1 MNIHKNQ
8 KDMKYALRAVKYFVY
23 IAIIFCI
30 VVLILFYTSSHTAD
44 MTVFDL
50 FKEGAWW
57 KILVFLLAI
66 SAIYPIFGFATKEM
80 YGDLDFAGKRD
91 VIIKAMEQYNYVLC
105 NQTPTS
111 FTFRHKNMA
120 IRIIR
125 MMEDEVVIDFSSKPA
140 TISGLRKE
148 VFRVGRLIANAAI
161 AGESEN

>member
-1 MNIHKNQ
+1 MNIQKNNN
-8 KDMKYALRAVKYFVY
+8 MKYALRAVKYFIY

-30 VVLILFYTSSHTAD
+30 VVLILFHTSSHTAD

-66 SAIYPIFGFATKEM
+66 SAIYPIFGFARKEM
-80 YGDLDFAGKRD
+80 YGDLDFVGKKD

-120 IRIIR
+120 IRILR
-125 MMEDEVVIDFSSKPA
+125 MMEDEVVIDFSTKPA

-161 AGESEN
+161 ADENNN